1 MTLPSHMPLVVAE
14 PESRKGTLARI
25 AKASF

>member
-1 MTLPSHMPLVVAE
+1 VTLPSHMPLVVAE
-14 PESRKGTLARI
+14 RTLARI